1 MFYAKVRTKDGNL
14 VHLVVLQRT
23 ASNCFKVRAAARL
36 LFLTRPIKFLIC
48 GINDA
53 VAICVGGPYQFMAAN
68 N

>member
-1 MFYAKVRTKDGNL
+1 MDSCGNL

-48 GINDA
+48 GVNDA
-53 VAICVGGPYQFMAAN
+53 VAVGGPYQLMTAN